1 MGRGR
6 GGTGRKNAL
15 RIANVIN
22 HPLVSQNLQQT
33 IKRTLTG
40 IENKLH
46 PTLRGQVETV
56 QFSNF
61 DKIPEYRRA
70 LAYAEFGEIH
80 IRSERINETLT
91 ALATAGLSP
100 APSIQYSVAH
110 EVGHLILTKLE
121 LGLDQRGISRQY
133 RAMIDLAPL
142 TGNAVLGYRE
152 GFADA
157 FATVM
162 TGIGNRKHPFVR
174 YVKTVVTQGHT

>member
-1 MGRGR
+1 VGRGR
-6 GGTGRKNAL
+6 GGTGRNSAL

-22 HPLVSQNLQQT
+22 HPLVSPNLQRT
-33 IKRTLTG
+33 IKRTLTT
-40 IENKLH
+40 IEGKLH

-80 IRSERINETLT
+80 IRSQRIDEMLSELT
-91 ALATAGLSP
+91 RAGVMP
-100 APSIQYSVAH
+100 TPSIKYTIAH
-110 EVGHLILTKLE
+110 EVGHLVLRQLE
-121 LGLDQRGISRQY
+121 EGLDQRGIGRNY
-133 RAMIDLAPL
+133 RATIELAPL
-142 TGNAVLGYRE
+142 TSNAVLSYSVGKA
-152 GFADA
+152 FA

>member
-1 MGRGR
+1 
-6 GGTGRKNAL
+6 L

-22 HPLVSQNLQQT
+22 HPLVAPSLQRD
-33 IKRTLTG
+33 IKRTLAR
-40 IENKLH
+40 IESTLH

-80 IRSERINETLT
+80 IRSERIDTM
-91 ALATAGLSP
+91 LADLARAQAIP
-100 APSIQYSVAH
+100 APSIQYAVAH
-110 EVGHLILTKLE
+110 EVGHLVLRQLE
-121 LGLDQRGISRQY
+121 EGLDQRGINRQY
-133 RAMIDLAPL
+133 RAMIELAPL
-142 TGNAVLGYRE
+142 TSNAVLSYRE

-157 FATVM
+157 FATAT

-174 YVKTVVTQGHT
+174 YVKKVIVQRHT